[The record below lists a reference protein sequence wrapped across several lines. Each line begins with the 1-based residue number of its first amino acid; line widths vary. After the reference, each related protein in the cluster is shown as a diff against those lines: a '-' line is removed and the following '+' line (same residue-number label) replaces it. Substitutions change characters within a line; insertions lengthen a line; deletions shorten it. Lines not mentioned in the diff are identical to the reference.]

1 MGSFNMIGS
10 LPSSLGDLTDLQSI
24 NWVNNSGE
32 EHDALKLSNVPRCS
46 LAAGYGTLR
55 KQSGL
60 SMLL

>member
-32 EHDALKLSNVPRCS
+32 EHDALKLLHVPGCS
-46 LAAGYGTLR
+46 LATGYGTLR
-55 KQSGL
+55 NRIGL
-60 SMLL
+60 SMWL